1 MGNKIIEAV
10 SAVSSSS
17 QEIIPDILELQFTI
31 VNACVVGDSES
42 KFNEWVLIDTGLENS
57 AEFILK
63 STEKR
68 FGAGSRPQAIILT
81 HGHFD
86 HVGSVIRLANFWDVP
101 VYIHHLEI
109 PYITGKKD
117 YPVVDVTANEGIVAK
132 MSVTFPRTSI
142 NLGYRA
148 VELPPD
154 GSIPCMPGWKWLH
167 TPGHTQGHISLFRQK
182 DRVLIVGDAFCTT
195 KHESF
200 FSILTQKDQISGPPK
215 YLTTNW
221 EEAEESV
228 KHLQDLKPMLAIP
241 SHGKPLKGKELAHR
255 LELLAQHFKDITKPE
270 KCHLIDKY

>member
-10 SAVSSSS
+10 SAVTSSS
-17 QEIIPDILELQFTI
+17 QLIIPDILELQFTI
-31 VNACVVGDSES
+31 VNACVVGDPES

-68 FGAGSRPQAIILT
+68 FGTGSRPQAIVLT

-117 YPVVDVTANEGIVAK
+117 YPASDTTVDGGIVAK
-132 MSVTFPRTSI
+132 MSATYPRTSI

-148 VELPPD
+148 IELPPD
-154 GSIPCMPGWKWLH
+154 GSIPCMPGWKWIH
-167 TPGHTQGHISLFRQK
+167 TPGHTEGHISLFREK
-182 DRVLIVGDAFCTT
+182 DRVLIVGDAFCTI
-195 KHESF
+195 KQESLL
-200 FSILTQKDQISGPPK
+200 SVLTQKEQISGPPK
-215 YLTTNW
+215 YLTMNW
-221 EEAEESV
+221 EEAEKSV
-228 KHLQDLKPMLAIP
+228 KRLQELKPLLALP
-241 SHGKPLKGKELAHR
+241 SHGKPLKGKELARH
-255 LELLAQHFKDITKPE
+255 LELLTQRFKDISKPGNSRYV
-270 KCHLIDKY
+270 DKY